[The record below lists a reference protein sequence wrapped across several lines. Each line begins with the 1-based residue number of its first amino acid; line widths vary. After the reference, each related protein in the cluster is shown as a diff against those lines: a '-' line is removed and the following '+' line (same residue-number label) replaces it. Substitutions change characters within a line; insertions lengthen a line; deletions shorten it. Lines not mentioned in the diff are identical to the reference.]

1 MFIVLHKEGI
11 VTSIL
16 DEALHATSSFETG
29 ASVPVTL
36 KMIATKNRK
45 TLLVWCHEH
54 LKQHLNIEAFKT
66 IFHHDRIFASYNPTT
81 TDYLPKQI
89 GYIERSFFLKINK
102 TVTYPTWLMS
112 SHIGGINTE
121 VLLNLTRHVN
131 SNAPFD
137 YFLLSLAKRGMGEG
151 LFCYSEPTLLNS
163 KPIPALKIPQA
174 TKQELFKFVRQHY
187 KWVWLLFLAWCY
199 AIFERKTSIFSV
211 FKSVF
216 YKRLKTDFELEAI
229 AIASTKKQVEE
240 RSIDVVIPTIGRK
253 TYLYNVLQDLAKQTH
268 LPKNVIIVEQN
279 PNLQAVS
286 ELDYI
291 KTAHW
296 PFTIKHTFT
305 HQAGVCNA
313 RNIALSQIESEW
325 TFLADDDIRFESDFF
340 DQSFKEIKTGGLA
353 VLNYLC
359 LQPEQEQTFFKLHQT
374 NIFGSGSS
382 MVKSEALKDL
392 TFDTAY
398 EFGFGEDSDFGM
410 QLRHRGYDVVFIPN
424 LKITH
429 LKAPIGGYRTK
440 IKQRW
445 EDETIQPKPSPT
457 IQLLYQTYYT
467 KQQLLGYKLLLFLKL
482 LNANGFKNPMAFKKR
497 FKKQWQQSVL
507 WSHKLKQQQQ
517 QQHA

>member
-1 MFIVLHKEGI
+1 MFIVLHKEGV

-16 DEALHATSSFETG
+16 DEAFQATSNFETG
-29 ASVPVTL
+29 ESVPITL
-36 KMIATKNRK
+36 KTIANKNRK
-45 TLLVWCHEH
+45 TLLVRCHER
-54 LKQHLNIEAFKT
+54 LKEHLNIEAFET
-66 IFHHDRIFASYNPTT
+66 IFHHDRIFAAYNPTV

-89 GYIERSFFLKINK
+89 GYVERSFFLKVNK
-102 TVTYPTWLMS
+102 KVSYPTWLMS
-112 SHIGGINTE
+112 NHIGGISTE
-121 VLLNLTRHVN
+121 VFLHLGQHLNVN
-131 SNAPFD
+131 ESFD

-151 LFCYSEPTLLNS
+151 LFCYSEPALLNA
-163 KPIPALKIPQA
+163 KPIPVLPSPQA
-174 TKQELFKFVRQHY
+174 SKRELFKFVRQHY
-187 KWVWLLFLAWCY
+187 KWVWVLFLAWSY
-199 AIFERKTSIFSV
+199 SIFERQLSV
-211 FKSVF
+211 YSVVRSLF
-216 YKRLKTDFELEAI
+216 YKRLKTNFELEAI
-229 AIASTKKQVEE
+229 PMTSTKKQVEE

-291 KTAHW
+291 HTVDW

-305 HQAGVCNA
+305 HQPGVCNA

-325 TFLADDDIRFESDFF
+325 TFSADDDIRFENDFF

-359 LQPEQEQTFFKLHQT
+359 LQPGQEQTYFKSHQT
-374 NIFGSGSS
+374 TIFSSGSS

-392 TFDTAY
+392 TFNTAY

-410 QLRHRGYDVVFIPN
+410 QLRQRGYDVVFIPH

-440 IKQRW
+440 IEQRW
-445 EDETIQPKPSPT
+445 ENDEIQPKPSPT
-457 IQLLYQTYYT
+457 IQLLYRTYFT

-482 LNANGFKNPMAFKKR
+482 LKANGFKNPVAFKRR
-497 FKKQWQQSVL
+497 FKNQWHQSVL
-507 WSHKLKQQQQ
+507 WSLKLKQQ
-517 QQHA
+517 